1 MRNALRWLLSPAVI
15 GTIGLLIL
23 SALVWWAFPLVAFG
37 NARPFDGFWV
47 RVITLALLWCTWLG
61 WLAYGW
67 WRRRQTHAA
76 LVKGLSTNGSAAG
89 QREAEV
95 LAKRFDEA
103 MVKLRE
109 TSGRSLLKP
118 GSYLYELPW
127 YMFIGAP
134 GAGKTT
140 ALLNSGLQFLLGDGK
155 AGASVT
161 GVGGTRNC
169 DWWFTRD
176 AVLIDT
182 AGRYSTQDSDAAAD
196 AGAWDA
202 FLALLKRTRPRQPI
216 NGVLLTVSA
225 SDLVQQSA
233 ADRAELARSLRDR
246 LHELQTKLG
255 VQAPVY
261 VLVTKMDLVA
271 GFNETFGELPKDQ
284 REQVW
289 GFTLPW
295 RDGEDPN
302 IEQAFDEGLAGLE
315 QRLGDGLTDRLQAE
329 RDPARRAA
337 LFGFPQELAALRRP
351 LRDFVTAVFAAG
363 GTVQRVPP
371 MRGFYF
377 TSGTQEG
384 TPIDRVMGSLG
395 RAFGLERPALS
406 TRGAGSGKSFFLARL
421 LREVVFLERGL
432 GVYNAAAERRRRLL
446 RAGVMVGIG
455 VLSAAL
461 VAGWAVSF
469 VRNAGYADDVAARL
483 PAIQQA
489 VAAIPPGTAGDVAVL
504 IKPLADVRNAAR
516 TGAFPIEDP
525 PFSMTLGLYQGD
537 KLDAG
542 AQLAYHRLLEKAFA
556 PRIATRLEERLRA
569 ANASNLENA
578 YEALKNYLMLYTP
591 DKFDAETLRAWIA
604 TDWDVQY
611 ARVLDPEARAELDR
625 HLDAMLSRGA
635 PPPVVAKDEALVAQ
649 VREMLNA
656 LPLELRVYGRIK
668 RTSRANDLPDFTIA
682 ANAGPRASLVY
693 RRASGE
699 PLTRGIPGLYT
710 REGYRRTFQGTIPR
724 VSAQLAAEETWVMGV
739 RNDPERIKSLTIGNE
754 LANRVRRAYLED
766 YIKEWDKYLADVK
779 LVPMTSLAQQI
790 EVFRVLAGVDSPMAT
805 LVRRVAE
812 ETTLVPPAAPT
823 TATTPSLQS
832 ATQAMDRAARARDEA
847 QRLAD
852 PGAAP
857 AVIGGGP
864 LERIVDDHFAA
875 YRRMVTGQPSPMDE
889 LRKLFDEQQAFLL
902 AIDNAQKTRTPP
914 PPGGGAGARLK
925 VAGGQLPDAM
935 REMTAVLA
943 DAGAAQSQRAERDV
957 LTAELRPIT
966 EFCQRA
972 IANRYPFATGSR
984 ADVLPEDFGQLF
996 GQGGML
1002 DDFFNRR
1009 LAPLVDTG
1017 GATWAYRPLPDG
1029 TRPSAGSLPEF
1040 QRAARIREAF
1050 FRGGGKAPGFRIDL
1064 RAAELADGLKEVTI
1078 DIDGQVHRLTAGGP
1092 SVTITWPSTRVASRV
1107 TLSSQ
1112 PGGAPQVFEGPW
1124 GLFRLFERFE
1134 IQPSAQ
1140 PERFGVGMNLD
1151 GRRAR
1156 LEVISSSVL
1165 NPFRMPE
1172 MRQFRCPSAV

>member
-1 MRNALRWLLSPAVI
+1 V
-15 GTIGLLIL
+15 L

-37 NARPFDGFWV
+37 NVRPFDGFWV
-47 RVITLALLWCTWLG
+47 RVITLAVLWALWLAWLG
-61 WLAYGW
+61 WAW

-76 LVKGLSTNGSAAG
+76 LVKGLSAGSAAS

-95 LAKRFDEA
+95 LAQRFDEA
-103 MVKLRE
+103 MAKLRE
-109 TSGRSLLKP
+109 TSGRSLFKP

-140 ALLNSGLQFLLGDGK
+140 ALLNSGQQFLLGDGK
-155 AGASVT
+155 TGASVS

-182 AGRYSTQDSDAAAD
+182 AGRYSTQDSDAATD
-196 AGAWDA
+196 ASAWDA
-202 FLALLKRTRPRQPI
+202 FLALLKKTRPRQPI
-216 NGVLLTVSA
+216 NGVMLTVSA
-225 SDLVQQSA
+225 SDLVQLSA
-233 ADRAELARSLRDR
+233 ADRADLARSLRDR

-255 VQAPVY
+255 VRAPVY

-271 GFNETFGELPKDQ
+271 GFNETFGDLPKDA
-284 REQVW
+284 RDQVW
-289 GFTLPW
+289 GFTLDW

-302 IEQAFDEGLAGLE
+302 VEQAFDQGLAGLE
-315 QRLGDGLTDRLQAE
+315 QRLGDTLIDRLQAE
-329 RDPARRAA
+329 RDPSRRAA

-351 LRDFVTAVFAAG
+351 LREFIAAVFAAG
-363 GTVQRVPP
+363 GAVQRVPP

-384 TPIDRVMGSLG
+384 TPIDRVMGSLAAPSGSSG
-395 RAFGLERPALS
+395 RRWPRAVPAAARAS
-406 TRGAGSGKSFFLARL
+406 SCHRL
-421 LREVVFLERGL
+421 LRDVVFVERGL
-432 GVYNAAAERRRRLL
+432 GVYNASAERRRRLT
-446 RAGVMVGIG
+446 RVAVMAGIG
-455 VLSAAL
+455 VLAVAL

-469 VRNAGYADDVAARL
+469 VRNVNYADEVAARL
-483 PAIQQA
+483 PAIQQG
-489 VAAIPPGTAGDVAVL
+489 VAAIPPGTAGDVSLL
-504 IKPLADVRNAAR
+504 IKPLADVKNAAR

-525 PFSMTLGLYQGD
+525 PFTMTLGLYQGD

-591 DKFDAETLRAWIA
+591 DKFDADTLRAWIA

-611 ARVLDPEARAELDR
+611 ARALDADGRAELDR

-635 PPPVVAKDEALVAQ
+635 PPPVVPKDEALVAQ
-649 VREMLNA
+649 MREMLAA

-668 RTSRANDLPDFTIA
+668 RASRGNDLPDFTIA
-682 ANAGPRASLVY
+682 GSAGPRAAQVY

-710 REGYRRTFQGTIPR
+710 REGYRRTFAGTIPR
-724 VSAQLAAEETWVMGV
+724 VSAQLATEETWVMGV
-739 RNDPERIKSLTIGNE
+739 RNDPERIKALTLGNE

-766 YIKEWDKYLADVK
+766 YIKEWDRYLADVQ
-779 LVPMTSLAQQI
+779 LVPLNSIAQQI
-790 EVFRVLAGVDSPMAT
+790 EVFRLLAGVDSPMAA

-812 ETTLVPPAAPT
+812 ETTLVPPATPA
-823 TATTPSLQS
+823 ATNPVGQTL
-832 ATQAMDRAARARDEA
+832 DRAAKARAEA
-847 QRLAD
+847 AKLAD

-857 AVIGGGP
+857 TLPGSGP
-864 LERIVDDHFAA
+864 LERMVDDHFAA
-875 YRRMVTGQPSPMDE
+875 YRRLVTGQPPPIDD
-889 LRKLFDEQQAFLL
+889 LRKLFDEQQAYLL
-902 AIDNAQKTRTPP
+902 AIDNAQRTKTAP
-914 PPGGGAGARLK
+914 PPGGGAGAQLK
-925 VAGGQLPDAM
+925 VAGGQLPDSLRAM
-935 REMTAVLA
+935 MTTLA
-943 DAGAAQSQRAERDV
+943 DAGAKQSQSAERDV
-957 LTAELRPIT
+957 LTAELKPIAD
-966 EFCQRA
+966 FCQRA
-972 IANRYPFATGSR
+972 IANRYPFAAGSR

-1029 TRPSAGSLPEF
+1029 TRPSARSLPEF

-1050 FRGGGKAPGFRIDL
+1050 FRAGGKVPGFRIDV

-1078 DIDGQVHRLTAGGP
+1078 DIDGQVHRLSAGGQP
-1092 SVTITWPSTRVASRV
+1092 VTIAWPSQRVASRV
-1107 TLSSQ
+1107 TLAAQ
-1112 PGGAPQVFEGPW
+1112 PGGTPQVFDGPW

-1134 IQPSAQ
+1134 IVPSGQ
-1140 PERFGVGMNLD
+1140 PERFGVNLNLD

-1156 LEVISSSVL
+1156 LEVTSSSVL
-1165 NPFRMPE
+1165 NPFRMRE
-1172 MRQFRCPSAV
+1172 MQQFRCPSAV